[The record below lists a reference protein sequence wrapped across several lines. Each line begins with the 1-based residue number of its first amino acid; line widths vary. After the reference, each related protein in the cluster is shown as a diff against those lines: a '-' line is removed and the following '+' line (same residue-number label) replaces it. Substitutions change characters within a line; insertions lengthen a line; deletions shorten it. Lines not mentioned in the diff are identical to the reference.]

1 VAFAPD
7 GHTLATA
14 GFDGTAILWDVTDP
28 AAPRRLGG
36 PLTGHT
42 DSVSA
47 VAFAPDGH
55 TLATAGFD
63 GTAILWDVTGLQW
76 LRAHAMERACSIT
89 GGGLD
94 RSEWTRYVPGLDYV
108 DVCKNVTRQR

>member
-14 GFDGTAILWDVTDP
+14 SYDRTAILWDVTDP

-42 DSVSA
+42 NGVSA
-47 VAFAPDGH
+47 VAFAPDGR
-55 TLATAGFD
+55 TLATAGD
-63 GTAILWDVTGLQW
+63 DRTAILWDVTGLQG

-89 GGGLD
+89 GGGLN
-94 RSEWTRYVPGLDYV
+94 RSEWTRYGPGLDYV
-108 DVCKNVTRQR
+108 DVCKNVTRPR